1 LSCQASRTK
10 NPESDAVRPDGAAG
24 GKGFTTMELVAVLDA
39 PLLSVT
45 VKDAV

>member
-1 LSCQASRTK
+1 MTKYPEGEATRPVGASGR
-10 NPESDAVRPDGAAG
+10 RGL
-24 GKGFTTMELVAVLDA
+24 TTIDPVAELDA